1 MYDTEGRLLDRLE
14 TGVQKVS
21 EYNIDFV
28 NMLQRADG
36 LVLWLNLS
44 KTFQEDE
51 DGTVHQRVEG
61 TKCFVVQEKAIAQIA
76 IDGSA
81 EYVDVQ
87 DGKVLKL
94 DGTKPEHIAA
104 DYFGYMMD
112 GYEITVTDAK
122 TDELLYRGKLK
133 TDFVEDYNGELYAI
147 NIGQREKPLTERR
160 DEESWIRYSSIGVK
174 KRYFKMLLPVDGTAK
189 QTSWVVG
196 QEGGN
201 MIEVKHIWFSY
212 EQWGEFVLKDISF
225 SVEKGEI
232 VGVLGA
238 NGVGKTTLLKVL
250 AGLLPPRP
258 REKEPERGVWLN
270 GKPIRECNAE
280 IAFISEAGTYLK
292 DLTPREYGAFLADF
306 YPSFDMAYY
315 EKLLHF
321 FGLEEKPIKKMS
333 KGQKAKAEVAA
344 GMAKKTHILIMDEP
358 FIGKDMFTRQD
369 FMQALAGSLTGE
381 ETIFITTHEIDEIE
395 NFIDRALI
403 LKNGEI
409 AADVRM
415 DALRQENKSLQSLM
429 KEVTG
434 YKEGNLEELLS

>member
-196 QEGGN
+196 QEVESF
-201 MIEVKHIWFSY
+201 EV
-212 EQWGEFVLKDISF
+212 
-225 SVEKGEI
+225 
-232 VGVLGA
+232 
-238 NGVGKTTLLKVL
+238 
-250 AGLLPPRP
+250 
-258 REKEPERGVWLN
+258 
-270 GKPIRECNAE
+270 
-280 IAFISEAGTYLK
+280 
-292 DLTPREYGAFLADF
+292 DF
-306 YPSFDMAYY
+306 
-315 EKLLHF
+315 
-321 FGLEEKPIKKMS
+321 
-333 KGQKAKAEVAA
+333 
-344 GMAKKTHILIMDEP
+344 
-358 FIGKDMFTRQD
+358 
-369 FMQALAGSLTGE
+369 
-381 ETIFITTHEIDEIE
+381 
-395 NFIDRALI
+395 
-403 LKNGEI
+403 
-409 AADVRM
+409 
-415 DALRQENKSLQSLM
+415 
-429 KEVTG
+429 
-434 YKEGNLEELLS
+434 

>member
-1 MYDTEGRLLDRLE
+1 MADIPYSGEDALYSTKQYGKAESLQTFSVNAENRILSLEKAGDNQLLLARTEQDALILELYDTEGKLLDRLE

-94 DGTKPEHIAA
+94 YGTKPEHIAA

-133 TDFVEDYNGELYAI
+133 TDFVEDYNGALYAI
-147 NIGQREKPLTERR
+147 NIGQREKSLTERR

-196 QEGGN
+196 QEVESF
-201 MIEVKHIWFSY
+201 EV
-212 EQWGEFVLKDISF
+212 
-225 SVEKGEI
+225 
-232 VGVLGA
+232 
-238 NGVGKTTLLKVL
+238 
-250 AGLLPPRP
+250 
-258 REKEPERGVWLN
+258 
-270 GKPIRECNAE
+270 
-280 IAFISEAGTYLK
+280 
-292 DLTPREYGAFLADF
+292 DF
-306 YPSFDMAYY
+306 
-315 EKLLHF
+315 
-321 FGLEEKPIKKMS
+321 
-333 KGQKAKAEVAA
+333 
-344 GMAKKTHILIMDEP
+344 
-358 FIGKDMFTRQD
+358 
-369 FMQALAGSLTGE
+369 
-381 ETIFITTHEIDEIE
+381 
-395 NFIDRALI
+395 
-403 LKNGEI
+403 
-409 AADVRM
+409 
-415 DALRQENKSLQSLM
+415 
-429 KEVTG
+429 
-434 YKEGNLEELLS
+434 